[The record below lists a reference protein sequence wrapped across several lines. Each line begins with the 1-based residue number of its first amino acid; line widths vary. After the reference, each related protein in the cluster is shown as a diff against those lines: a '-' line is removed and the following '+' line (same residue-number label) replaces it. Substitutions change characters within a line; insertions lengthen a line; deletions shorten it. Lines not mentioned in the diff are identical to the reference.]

1 MAQFPMSK
9 STRIKIEKS
18 KAKVIACVKSQMTS
32 MGVDTLSNSCGL
44 SIAAIHTFLEGK
56 NPQVET
62 VLRIADIF
70 DMELKLVKREENA

>member
-1 MAQFPMSK
+1 MTPTEFLALPD
-9 STRIKIEKS
+9 REKD
-18 KAKVIACVKSQMTS
+18 AS

-44 SIAAIHTFLEGK
+44 SVAAIHTFLEGK

>member
-18 KAKVIACVKSQMTS
+18 KAKVIGAVKSQMTC
-32 MGVDTLSNSCGL
+32 MGVDTLSNQCGL
-44 SIAAIHTFLEGK
+44 SVAAIHTFLEGK

-62 VLRIADIF
+62 ILRIADIF
-70 DMELKLVKREENA
+70 GMELKLVKREDS

>member
-1 MAQFPMSK
+1 MAQFPMTS
-9 STRIKIEKS
+9 SQRVRINKS
-18 KAKVIACVKSQMTS
+18 KARIIEVVKSQMTS
-32 MGVDTLSNSCGL
+32 MAVDTISNSCGL
-44 SIAAIHTFLEGK
+44 SVAAIRTFLEGK